1 MRSFHASRFHSIF
14 FEVATQYSWKNYSLT
29 EKIEREKRKTTKKLV
44 PERKIYFNTLNIRL
58 YSQLEVEV
66 NLHRLAFSIIN
77 QWKNRKYILHL
88 VCAVNV
94 NGGIWAV
101 SIKHERDDANANS
114 TAQILLQSQT
124 LKWILFP
131 GKHKT
136 TRENVCQNDQCLN
149 RNLFPSGF
157 ELRVTFQNH
166 LIYSNS
172 SFLCNILMF
181 PHTLMLS
188 MFSE

>member
-1 MRSFHASRFHSIF
+1 MRSFYASRFHSIF

-66 NLHRLAFSIIN
+66 NLHRLAFIN
-77 QWKNRKYILHL
+77 HCKNRKYILYS
-88 VCAVNV
+88 VNV

-124 LKWILFP
+124 LKWIFFP

-166 LIYSNS
+166 LIYFNS